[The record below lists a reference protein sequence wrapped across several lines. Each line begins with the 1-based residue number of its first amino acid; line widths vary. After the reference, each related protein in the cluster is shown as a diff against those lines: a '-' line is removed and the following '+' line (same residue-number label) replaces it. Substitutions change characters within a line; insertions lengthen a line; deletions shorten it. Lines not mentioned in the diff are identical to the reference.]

1 MKNNVRQPQQERS
14 IEKKN
19 KIIQAGYKLFAEV
32 GYHGTNTAE
41 IAKEAGV
48 STGAVYDYFCDKR
61 DIMIS
66 VLHLYVENASRPVM
80 QILTEAKPLDIPKV
94 AAEILDKTV
103 SIHRE
108 NARLHNTLHALAAA
122 DEAVNAAFIALEDHV
137 TKKVAEALAANG
149 IQRQHAEERVHLAM
163 NMIQSF
169 AHEYVF
175 DKHEYIDYAAMRD
188 IVCKQIVSLFE

>member
-1 MKNNVRQPQQERS
+1 M
-14 IEKKN
+14 
-19 KIIQAGYKLFAEV
+19 
-32 GYHGTNTAE
+32 
-41 IAKEAGV
+41 
-48 STGAVYDYFCDKR
+48 
-61 DIMIS
+61 
-66 VLHLYVENASRPVM
+66 
-80 QILTEAKPLDIPKV
+80 
-94 AAEILDKTV
+94 

-122 DEAVNAAFIALEDHV
+122 DEAVNAAFIALEDQV
-137 TKKVAEALAANG
+137 TQKVAEALAANG
-149 IQRQHAEERVHLAM
+149 IQRQHAAERVHLAM